1 MNTTMHPNDS
11 PKQSG
16 LRNWRR
22 DAAETWRHGASAV
35 LTLTF
40 DLDAESAV
48 LARSEAAAYDLS
60 TMSHQAYGPQT
71 ALPRIL
77 RLLSETDV
85 AATFFVP
92 GESARRWPNA
102 VEAILAGGHEVALH
116 SDLHKPLTT
125 MSDAQQADDL
135 QANMEALKALG
146 AQPVG
151 YRAPNWQ
158 LTTRT
163 LELLIESGLT
173 YDSSLMD
180 DDRPY
185 LIDHPA
191 GRIAELPVHWSLDDW
206 EQYAFLPEPDI
217 GQVINTPSTVRELWT
232 GELDAM
238 RTTGSLCNI
247 CAHPFLSGRPSRLKV
262 IADLIAFAHE
272 CRDVDILRCDA
283 LAQRILI
290 APVS

>member
-1 MNTTMHPNDS
+1 MT
-11 PKQSG
+11 G
-16 LRNWRR
+16 LRDWRR
-22 DAAETWRHGASAV
+22 TAANTWRQGASAV
-35 LTLTF
+35 LALTF

-48 LARSEAAAYDLS
+48 LARSEAAAQDLS

-77 RLLSETDV
+77 GLLSETDV
-85 AATFFVP
+85 SATFFVP
-92 GESARRWPNA
+92 GESARRWPKA
-102 VEAILAGGHEVALH
+102 IEHILAGGHEVALH
-116 SDLHKPLTT
+116 SDLHKPLTG

-135 QANMEALKALG
+135 GANIDALNVLG
-146 AQPVG
+146 VHPVG

-158 LTTRT
+158 LTATT
-163 LELLIESGLT
+163 LELLIEHGLT

-180 DDRPY
+180 DDHPY
-185 LIDHPA
+185 LIDHPK

-217 GQVINTPSTVRELWT
+217 GQVINTPATVRELWI

-238 RTTGSLCNI
+238 RATGSLCNI

-262 IADLIAFAHE
+262 IADLIAFA
-272 CRDVDILRCDA
+272 RDCGDIEIMRCDTLAERILRE
-283 LAQRILI
+283 
-290 APVS
+290 

>member
-1 MNTTMHPNDS
+1 
-11 PKQSG
+11 
-16 LRNWRR
+16 
-22 DAAETWRHGASAV
+22 V

-48 LARSEAAAYDLS
+48 LARSAAAEHDLS

-77 RLLSETDV
+77 ALLAETDV

-92 GESARRWPNA
+92 GESARRWPRA
-102 VEAILAGGHEVALH
+102 VEAIMAGDHEIALH
-116 SDLHKPLTT
+116 SDLHKPLTAMT
-125 MSDAQQADDL
+125 DAQQADDL
-135 QANMEALKALG
+135 NANVDALRALG
-146 AQPVG
+146 AEPVG

-158 LTTRT
+158 LTART
-163 LELLIESGLT
+163 LELLIEIGLT

-180 DDRPY
+180 DDHPY
-185 LIDHPA
+185 VIDHPL

-217 GQVINTPSTVRELWT
+217 GQVINTPATVRELWT

-238 RTTGSLCNI
+238 RSTGSLCNI

-262 IADLIAFAHE
+262 IADLIAFARK
-272 CRDVDILRCDA
+272 CGDVEIMRCDA
-283 LAQRILI
+283 LARRILVDGSLL
-290 APVS
+290 AGGAMSDWPSYGAT